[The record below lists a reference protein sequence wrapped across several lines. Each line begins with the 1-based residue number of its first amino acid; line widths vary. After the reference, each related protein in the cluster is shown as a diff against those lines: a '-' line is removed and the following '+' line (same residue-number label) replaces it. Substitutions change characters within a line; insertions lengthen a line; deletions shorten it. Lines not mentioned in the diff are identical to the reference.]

1 MTIYIDALKRDKRPQ
16 SSAIVHALIDRL
28 EAAEKERDDVAQQLV
43 QSERGKRA
51 ISEECDALRNE
62 IAYVK
67 EVEFPR
73 KAQAVADAWKG
84 KCKRLEVERDILRA
98 KIAEMEKQE
107 PVAWQTRT
115 RPAWNDGTWG
125 PWRKCSKEYAEDIK
139 KTPSLHDWLY
149 EARALYALPGA
160 QPAWSSQAVLDIT
173 AERRR
178 QIEVECWTPEH
189 DDEHRAGE
197 MAKAAACYALVSA
210 GFNPDAAGSM
220 WPWRRRW
227 WKPSDKRR
235 DLIKAGALILAEV
248 ERLDRTAEVGR
259 KMK

>member
-1 MTIYIDALKRDKRPQ
+1 MIDTKELRLLVQDYKLVGLLVYIRAADMDEILN
-16 SSAIVHALIDRL
+16 RL
-28 EAAEKERDDVAQQLV
+28 EAAEKERDA
-43 QSERGKRA
+43 
-51 ISEECDALRNE
+51 
-62 IAYVK
+62 
-67 EVEFPR
+67 
-73 KAQAVADAWKG
+73 
-84 KCKRLEVERDILRA
+84 LRA
-98 KIAEMEKQE
+98 KIEAMERQE
-107 PVAWQTRT
+107 PSHWGCTVLQS
-115 RPAWNDGTWG
+115 DGRW
-125 PWRKCSKEYAEDIK
+125 KEEVSREAPPEGYFSIRDIF
-139 KTPSLHDWLY
+139 P
-149 EARALYALPGA
+149 LYALPGA

-248 ERLDRTAEVGR
+248 ERLDRTAEVER

>member
-1 MTIYIDALKRDKRPQ
+1 MIDINELRRLALAGDLAAMQ
-16 SSAIVHALIDRL
+16 EIILRL
-28 EAAEKERDDVAQQLV
+28 EAAEKERD
-43 QSERGKRA
+43 E
-51 ISEECDALRNE
+51 
-62 IAYVK
+62 
-67 EVEFPR
+67 
-73 KAQAVADAWKG
+73 
-84 KCKRLEVERDILRA
+84 LRA
-98 KIAEMEKQE
+98 RIAEMEQQK
-107 PVAWQTRT
+107 PVGWQTRT
-115 RPAWNDGTWG
+115 RPAWNDGAWG
-125 PWRKCSKEYAEDIK
+125 PWCKCSEEDAEDIK
-139 KTPSLHDWLY
+139 KTPLLHDWLY
-149 EARALYALPGA
+149 EVRALYALPGA

-210 GFNPDAAGSM
+210 GFNPDAAGSV

-259 KMK
+259 KLK